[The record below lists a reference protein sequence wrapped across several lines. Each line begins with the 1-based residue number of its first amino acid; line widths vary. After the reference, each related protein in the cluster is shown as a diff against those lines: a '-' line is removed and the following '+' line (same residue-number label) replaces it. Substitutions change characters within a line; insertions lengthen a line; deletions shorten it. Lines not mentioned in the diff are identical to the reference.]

1 MHVNLRHL
9 GKNLVDTDV
18 TIDNPQWT
26 RYTIDVP
33 VEKQPG
39 RGRDGIT
46 LKLNLKTRSMIWI
59 DLVEFAPKK

>member
-46 LKLNLKTRSMIWI
+46 LNLNLKTRSMIWI